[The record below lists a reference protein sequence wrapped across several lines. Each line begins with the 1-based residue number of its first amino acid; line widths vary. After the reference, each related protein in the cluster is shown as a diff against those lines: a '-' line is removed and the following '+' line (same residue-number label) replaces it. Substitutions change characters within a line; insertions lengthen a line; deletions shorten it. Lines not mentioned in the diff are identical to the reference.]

1 MRLVSVVRGIA
12 FLLRNVWLARF
23 VPPVCEETIEPGL
36 RIMGCEPQ
44 WVRGAINL
52 YREINGDQTLGL
64 FKRWVLYA
72 TGRRLSFALID
83 DSRNEVVGL
92 GLYYFNARDLRDGTV
107 HEGFTGI
114 APYLRGRGIGTKLRR
129 HALRHFARTSFIRGV
144 SSRVSLNNPA
154 SLVSNINLG
163 FKERERYFDP
173 ILEVERVYL
182 VCDLAPYRSKNDEKM
197 E

>member
-1 MRLVSVVRGIA
+1 MTHSA
-12 FLLRNVWLARF
+12 
-23 VPPVCEETIEPGL
+23 
-36 RIMGCEPQ
+36 
-44 WVRGAINL
+44 
-52 YREINGDQTLGL
+52 LGL

-107 HEGFTGI
+107 HVGFTGI